1 MSSMSKV
8 VKNHLVCITGK
19 MGSGKTTAI
28 NNLKENGY
36 NVFIF
41 DDYIKEIY
49 KKNGIGYKKIIKYFG
64 KDFVNEYEVDRN
76 KLLKFILSSSEE
88 KNKLDNI
95 MIPIIINKIK
105 NFPIDSLIF
114 VELGIY
120 IYFDFI
126 FAEFFQKIIIFT
138 RKNENCSNDKFFM
151 YNKSIE
157 FSTKHVGNSKKH
169 IFSNIVYGDII
180 VENNG
185 DLAFFYS
192 EIKKMLQNL
201 KL

>member
-120 IYFDFI
+120 IYILILFLLSF
-126 FAEFFQKIIIFT
+126 
-138 RKNENCSNDKFFM
+138 
-151 YNKSIE
+151 
-157 FSTKHVGNSKKH
+157 SKK
-169 IFSNIVYGDII
+169 
-180 VENNG
+180 
-185 DLAFFYS
+185 
-192 EIKKMLQNL
+192 
-201 KL
+201 